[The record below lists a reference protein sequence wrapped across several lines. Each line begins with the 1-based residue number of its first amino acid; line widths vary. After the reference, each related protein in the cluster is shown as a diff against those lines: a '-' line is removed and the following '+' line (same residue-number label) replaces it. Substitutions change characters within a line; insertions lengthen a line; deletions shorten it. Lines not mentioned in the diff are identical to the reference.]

1 MLSAYSLSYLI
12 SISAAVSA
20 KACGLCALYSAPRA
34 RQQLARVAAVCVR
47 SMSFSIHFYQTRPHR
62 HACANRQRRNR
73 SGLASQRVAAP
84 PAPSPRASNRRT
96 LHTTHNSTA
105 WRLRRHHCRQSSLRR
120 KSVWALPLRRAQ
132 SGSRTT
138 RHARCAPARRATA
151 TVARGPPCDSV
162 ARGLVLSHLSA
173 LAARETKT
181 RQRSSR
187 GHLLH
192 HAGTAGAVG
201 VAQAATRR
209 VVARPSPLRSRLS
222 RSAALP
228 RHERAASSRRRES
241 GDYTPGRRS
250 ATAPAVPW

>member
-12 SISAAVSA
+12 SIYRRCFCQGVWPVRAVQRAAGA
-20 KACGLCALYSAPRA
+20 TATGPWT
-34 RQQLARVAAVCVR
+34 AVCVR

-84 PAPSPRASNRRT
+84 PPHPPPAPQTDEHSTRRT
-96 LHTTHNSTA
+96 TA
-105 WRLRRHHCRQSSLRR
+105 QHGGFADTIVVSRACGANQFGLSRSAERSLA
-120 KSVWALPLRRAQ
+120 VAP
-132 SGSRTT
+132 
-138 RHARCAPARRATA
+138 HARCAPARRATA

-162 ARGLVLSHLSA
+162 ARGLVLSHLSS

-192 HAGTAGAVG
+192 HG
-201 VAQAATRR
+201 
-209 VVARPSPLRSRLS
+209 
-222 RSAALP
+222 
-228 RHERAASSRRRES
+228 
-241 GDYTPGRRS
+241 
-250 ATAPAVPW
+250 APAPPAQSHRLRPGVWSPDPLC

>member
-1 MLSAYSLSYLI
+1 
-12 SISAAVSA
+12 
-20 KACGLCALYSAPRA
+20 
-34 RQQLARVAAVCVR
+34 
-47 SMSFSIHFYQTRPHR
+47 MSFSIHFYQTRPHR

-73 SGLASQRVAAP
+73 SGLVSQRVDAPPHPP
-84 PAPSPRASNRRT
+84 PAPQTDEHSTRRT
-96 LHTTHNSTA
+96 TA
-105 WRLRRHHCRQSSLRR
+105 QHGGFAGTIVVSLACGANQ
-120 KSVWALPLRRAQ
+120 VGL
-132 SGSRTT
+132 SRSAE
-138 RHARCAPARRATA
+138 RSLAVAPHARCAPARRATA

-228 RHERAASSRRRES
+228 RHERAASSRRSAS
-241 GDYTPGRRS
+241 GDYTPRS
-250 ATAPAVPW
+250 NLIKLGQIRSN

>member
-1 MLSAYSLSYLI
+1 LLSAYSLSYLI
-12 SISAAVSA
+12 SIYRRCFCQGVWPVRAVQRAAGA
-20 KACGLCALYSAPRA
+20 TATGPWT
-34 RQQLARVAAVCVR
+34 AVCVR

-73 SGLASQRVAAP
+73 SGHP
-84 PAPSPRASNRRT
+84 PPRASHRRT

-105 WRLRRHHCRQSSLRR
+105 WRLRRHHCRQSSLRGTIVV
-120 KSVWALPLRRAQ
+120 SLACGANQVGL
-132 SGSRTT
+132 SRSAE
-138 RHARCAPARRATA
+138 RSLAVAPHARCAPARRATA

>member
-1 MLSAYSLSYLI
+1 MLW
-12 SISAAVSA
+12 
-20 KACGLCALYSAPRA
+20 
-34 RQQLARVAAVCVR
+34 RVACARCTARRGRDSNWPVSRPCVSVACR
-47 SMSFSIHFYQTRPHR
+47 LAFTSTKHVHTDTHAQTDRGVTEAGSRP
-62 HACANRQRRNR
+62 
-73 SGLASQRVAAP
+73 GASRAPPPHPP
-84 PAPSPRASNRRT
+84 PAPDEDSTRRT
-96 LHTTHNSTA
+96 TA
-105 WRLRRHHCRQSSLRR
+105 QHGGFADTIVVSRACGANQFGLSRSAERSLA
-120 KSVWALPLRRAQ
+120 VAP
-132 SGSRTT
+132 
-138 RHARCAPARRATA
+138 HARCAPARRATA

-192 HAGTAGAVG
+192 HAGTAGAV
-201 VAQAATRR
+201 AQAATRR

>member
-1 MLSAYSLSYLI
+1 LLSAYSLSYLI
-12 SISAAVSA
+12 SIYRRCFCQGVWPVRAVQRAAGA
-20 KACGLCALYSAPRA
+20 TATGPWT
-34 RQQLARVAAVCVR
+34 AVCVR

-62 HACANRQRRNR
+62 HACANRQWRNR
-73 SGLASQRVAAP
+73 SGLVSQRVDAPPHPP
-84 PAPSPRASNRRT
+84 PAPQTDEHSTRRT
-96 LHTTHNSTA
+96 TA
-105 WRLRRHHCRQSSLRR
+105 QHGGFAGTIVVSLACGANQ
-120 KSVWALPLRRAQ
+120 VGL
-132 SGSRTT
+132 SRSAE
-138 RHARCAPARRATA
+138 RSLAVAPHARCAPARRATA

>member
-1 MLSAYSLSYLI
+1 VVPARR
-12 SISAAVSA
+12 
-20 KACGLCALYSAPRA
+20 GAP
-34 RQQLARVAAVCVR
+34 
-47 SMSFSIHFYQTRPHR
+47 PHP
-62 HACANRQRRNR
+62 
-73 SGLASQRVAAP
+73 P
-84 PAPSPRASNRRT
+84 PAPQTDEHSTRRT
-96 LHTTHNSTA
+96 TA
-105 WRLRRHHCRQSSLRR
+105 QHGGFAGTIVVSL
-120 KSVWALPLRRAQ
+120 ACGANQFGL
-132 SGSRTT
+132 SRSAE
-138 RHARCAPARRATA
+138 RSLAVAPHARCAPARRATA

-187 GHLLH
+187 GQLLH
-192 HAGTAGAVG
+192 HAGTAGA

-241 GDYTPGRRS
+241 ATTRLVADLRLRRRCRGEDAQLSCASGSSSQRGPTARCFVWPG
-250 ATAPAVPW
+250 

>member
-12 SISAAVSA
+12 SIYRRCFCQGVWPVRAVQRAAGA
-20 KACGLCALYSAPRA
+20 TATGPWT
-34 RQQLARVAAVCVR
+34 AVCVR

-73 SGLASQRVAAP
+73 SGHP
-84 PAPSPRASNRRT
+84 PPRASNRRT

-120 KSVWALPLRRAQ
+120 KSGWALPLRRAQ

-192 HAGTAGAVG
+192 HAGTAGAV
-201 VAQAATRR
+201 AQAATRR
-209 VVARPSPLRSRLS
+209 VVARPSLLRSRLS

>member
-1 MLSAYSLSYLI
+1 MELGARARAGVIFLLSAYSLSYLI

-84 PAPSPRASNRRT
+84 PPHPPPAPQTDEHSTRRT
-96 LHTTHNSTA
+96 TA
-105 WRLRRHHCRQSSLRR
+105 QHGGFADTI
-120 KSVWALPLRRAQ
+120 VVRRACGANQ
-132 SGSRTT
+132 FGLSRSAE
-138 RHARCAPARRATA
+138 RSLAVAPHARCAPARRATA

-162 ARGLVLSHLSA
+162 ARGLVLSHLSS

-192 HAGTAGAVG
+192 HGAPAPPAQSHRLRPG
-201 VAQAATRR
+201 VWS
-209 VVARPSPLRSRLS
+209 PDPLR
-222 RSAALP
+222 
-228 RHERAASSRRRES
+228 
-241 GDYTPGRRS
+241 
-250 ATAPAVPW
+250 

>member
-1 MLSAYSLSYLI
+1 VSRPCVSVACRLAFTSTKHVHTDTHAQTDRGVTEAGSRPSAS
-12 SISAAVSA
+12 
-20 KACGLCALYSAPRA
+20 
-34 RQQLARVAAVCVR
+34 
-47 SMSFSIHFYQTRPHR
+47 
-62 HACANRQRRNR
+62 
-73 SGLASQRVAAP
+73 

>member
-1 MLSAYSLSYLI
+1 MPSPHTAYLILSLST
-12 SISAAVSA
+12 AAVSA

-34 RQQLARVAAVCVR
+34 RQQLARGQPCVSVACRLAFTSTKHV
-47 SMSFSIHFYQTRPHR
+47 HTDTHAQTDRGVTEAGSRPSAPPPHP
-62 HACANRQRRNR
+62 
-73 SGLASQRVAAP
+73 P
-84 PAPSPRASNRRT
+84 PAPQTDEHSTRRT
-96 LHTTHNSTA
+96 TA
-105 WRLRRHHCRQSSLRR
+105 QHGGFAGTIVVSLACGANQ
-120 KSVWALPLRRAQ
+120 VGL
-132 SGSRTT
+132 SRSAE
-138 RHARCAPARRATA
+138 RSLAVAPHARCAPARRATA

-192 HAGTAGAVG
+192 HAGTAGAV
-201 VAQAATRR
+201 AQAATRR

-241 GDYTPGRRS
+241 GDYMPGRRS
-250 ATAPAVPW
+250 ANAPAVPW

>member
-47 SMSFSIHFYQTRPHR
+47 SMSFSIHFYRTRPHR

-73 SGLASQRVAAP
+73 SGLASRRVARAPPHPP
-84 PAPSPRASNRRT
+84 PAPQTDEHSTRRT
-96 LHTTHNSTA
+96 TA
-105 WRLRRHHCRQSSLRR
+105 QHGGFAGTIVVSL
-120 KSVWALPLRRAQ
+120 ACGANQFGL
-132 SGSRTT
+132 SRSAE
-138 RHARCAPARRATA
+138 RSLAVAPHARCAPARRATA

-192 HAGTAGAVG
+192 HAGTAGAV
-201 VAQAATRR
+201 AQAATRR
-209 VVARPSPLRSRLS
+209 VVARPSPLRVRL
-222 RSAALP
+222 
-228 RHERAASSRRRES
+228 
-241 GDYTPGRRS
+241 
-250 ATAPAVPW
+250 